1 MSVTFESKELPS
13 FMVGRLGVV
22 EKSPAHQI
30 HEVEVAVAAFRL
42 TDGTS
47 YVVFVAERYGVKVDV
62 WHGVGDVFGMFKKHL
77 MMPASTILARGFSF
91 NLIGKMSDGKSVARW
106 DSDGHGVA
114 LWHQD
119 VVVSAEQA

>member
-30 HEVEVAVAAFRL
+30 HEVKVAVAAFRL

-77 MMPASTILARGFSF
+77 MMQPAQFWHVASFF

-106 DSDGHGVA
+106 DSNGHGVA

>member
-42 TDGTS
+42 ADGTS
-47 YVVFVAERYGVKVDV
+47 YVVFVVERYGVEVDV
-62 WHGVGDVFGMFKKHL
+62 WHGVWERILKVQETFDD
-77 MMPASTILARGFSF
+77 ASQHNSGTWLLF
-91 NLIGKMSDGKSVARW
+91 LI
-106 DSDGHGVA
+106 
-114 LWHQD
+114 
-119 VVVSAEQA
+119 